1 VAEDVTPP
9 TPAELPA
16 GAGSATRPAPSRGDV
31 RRAKARRSSYRFRF
45 GVLYVV
51 LAAIVGAAIGAAVVL
66 ASRPEPAAK
75 AAWSDWQP
83 EGRENE
89 YPGEIAQHVGSRY
102 RLPSGKQIVGVL
114 AGPATVQDLPIRAV
128 LIQHDASNPTKQDDV
143 EVIEVGNS
151 VMYNLCGIGERCSIA
166 EGKPSQQRARYLRRE
181 ALELALYTFKYV
193 EDVDSVIALLPVN
206 LGDPSTDEDDTST
219 ALFLEKKKFRRQLGT
234 PLARTLKPAASMK
247 LDPEEGQLVDSLTSP
262 NHYLYDIQPTQ
273 DLSAIMRL
281 VPVPT
286 G

>member
-1 VAEDVTPP
+1 M
-9 TPAELPA
+9 TPATTAEQPA
-16 GAGSATRPAPSRGDV
+16 CPPARAEPSRGD
-31 RRAKARRSSYRFRF
+31 ARRDNARKTSYRFRF
-45 GVLYVV
+45 GILYIV
-51 LAAIVGAAIGAAVVL
+51 LAAVVGAAIGAFVVL
-66 ASRPEPAAK
+66 ASRPEPAAETK
-75 AAWSDWQP
+75 WSSWQP
-83 EGRENE
+83 EGRENSF
-89 YPGEIAQHVGSRY
+89 PVEIAQHVGSRY

-128 LIQHDASNPTKQDDV
+128 VIQHDASNPTKQDDV

-151 VMYNLCGIGERCSIA
+151 VMYNLCGVGEKCSII

-206 LGDPSTDEDDTST
+206 LGDPSTEEDDTST
-219 ALFLEKKKFRRQLGT
+219 ALFLEKKHFGRQLSA
-234 PLARTLKPAASMK
+234 PLERTLKPGTSMK
-247 LDPEEGQLVDSLTSP
+247 LDSAQSQVVDSLTSP

-281 VPVPT
+281 VPVPA